1 MSKWLMRL
9 NESNKLKI
17 KKRIEKLKAE
27 YEEYRLNYND
37 FPYDRYLKAM
47 ESRKAEIEELER
59 YGDPAS
65 AKREV
70 EDYKDELERIRAIL
84 GKVHYLAVN
93 IDPCDQKSDA
103 NVRKL
108 LSMTD
113 GYSFY
118 DDEFKER
125 ADQGVW

>member
-1 MSKWLMRL
+1 MNKWLKKL

-17 KKRIEKLKAE
+17 EKRIEKLKAE

-47 ESRKAEIEELER
+47 ENRKAEIEELKR
-59 YGDPAS
+59 YGDPES

-70 EDYKDELERIRAIL
+70 EDYKDELERIKTIL

-113 GYSFY
+113 GHSFY
-118 DDEFKER
+118 DDEFKNR

>member
-47 ESRKAEIEELER
+47 ESRKAEIEELEKKVVIS
-59 YGDPAS
+59 GES
-65 AKREV
+65 KKRGPSPFTFSIV
-70 EDYKDELERIRAIL
+70 KDIHFE
-84 GKVHYLAVN
+84 GSSV
-93 IDPCDQKSDA
+93 IDFL
-103 NVRKL
+103 NVR
-108 LSMTD
+108 D
-113 GYSFY
+113 NIN
-118 DDEFKER
+118 
-125 ADQGVW
+125 QI